1 MSGNLLAGTAY
12 VSVDGMTIMV
22 VGQFKYSTG
31 RVKRETLI
39 GMDGVHG
46 YKETFVAPYISCQVR
61 DGGSTV
67 LADFNHQV
75 NVTLVVE
82 LANGKT
88 LIGSGMWST
97 DVQEV
102 DSEEA
107 VFTVKWEGNTDS
119 VKEN

>member
-31 RVKRETLI
+31 RFKRETLI

-46 YKETFVAPYISCQVR
+46 YKETFFAPYISCQVR
-61 DGGSTV
+61 DSGSTV
-67 LADFNHQV
+67 LADINNQV
-75 NVTLVVE
+75 NVTIVVE

-88 LIGSGMWST
+88 LVGSGMWT
-97 DVQEV
+97 ADTQEV

-107 VFTVKWEGNTDS
+107 TFTVKWEGKTGS
-119 VKEN
+119 VTEN